1 MNLKILSWNVRGV
14 NDSSKR
20 KVIKSVVRKQKVD
33 LFCIQETK
41 MQVMTE
47 GVVRSLGPGRFLDWR
62 VLNAMGSAG
71 GVLIC
76 WDKRSL
82 EILDW
87 EEGQFSISC
96 KFRNVGDGGI
106 WVFMGVYGPFSRE
119 ERESLWEE
127 PWCLGGDFNTIL
139 Y

>member
-1 MNLKILSWNVRGV
+1 MCSCPMNLKILSFNVRGV

-20 KVIKSVVRKQKVD
+20 KLIKSVVRKQNVD

-47 GVVRSLGPGRFLDWR
+47 GVVRSLGLGRFLDWR
-62 VLNAMGSAG
+62 ALNAMGLTE

-87 EEGQFSISC
+87 EEGQLSISC
-96 KFRNVGDGGI
+96 RFRNVGDGGI
-106 WVFMGVYGPFSRE
+106 
-119 ERESLWEE
+119 
-127 PWCLGGDFNTIL
+127 
-139 Y
+139 